1 MIFPLPGKA
10 RLSTFVRHTAATRHN
25 ASVSNHDLRISR
37 RRERHTL
44 FSLVWL
50 ASILFLS
57 LFTHFQLAV
66 PLLGLFCILRGI
78 ETRSSVLFIPG
89 GLLAGAGLGL
99 LLTAGPLHLASG
111 DTASSI
117 FLFVWALG
125 LFSITFLSRKFTYHP
140 QWWPLIPGGMML
152 LTSLALCI

>member
-1 MIFPLPGKA
+1 
-10 RLSTFVRHTAATRHN
+10 
-25 ASVSNHDLRISR
+25 
-37 RRERHTL
+37 
-44 FSLVWL
+44 
-50 ASILFLS
+50 
-57 LFTHFQLAV
+57 
-66 PLLGLFCILRGI
+66 LLGLFCILRGI